1 MRLASFNVENLFE
14 RAKALNIASME
25 EGNAALTAFESFGRL
40 SKKPDYTDS
49 DKEAMLEALLDLA
62 VLVRNG
68 SGRLRLNPRP
78 FEAWALL
85 RENRGDFL
93 KQPQSGDVE
102 IVAAGRADWIGWVE
116 LNKEMVD
123 ETATRMTARVIREL
137 APDAIGIVEAENRPA
152 LVRIN
157 QELLDGRFGH
167 IMLIDGNDPRGIDV
181 GLMTTP
187 AITIESIRSH
197 VDDPDPAVPGK
208 PLFSRD
214 CPVYELA
221 TPGGHRL
228 WVLVNHLKSQ
238 SFTSGNPDPLRR
250 RQAERVL
257 VIYNELRAAGA
268 EFIAVIGDFN
278 KGPPPDFPTLEAL
291 AGPQSPLVDAS
302 ARPGFDAGPRP
313 GTFQSCSL
321 RNKLDYI
328 LLSPELA
335 ARMNGGGIFRMGL
348 WGDPDNVNP
357 PSAWAIFPEI
367 TEAKHAASDHA
378 AIFVDLDV

>member
-1 MRLASFNVENLFE
+1 MRLVSFNVENLFE
-14 RAKALNIASME
+14 RAKALNTETWA
-25 EGNAALTAFESFGRL
+25 EGKPVLAAFERFNRL
-40 SKKPDYTDS
+40 AQKAAYASADRA
-49 DKEAMLEALLDLA
+49 AMLQALLDLG
-62 VLVRNG
+62 VLVRA
-68 SGRLRLNPRP
+68 SGRLRLNRQP

-102 IVAAGRADWIGWVE
+102 IVAGGRGDWIGWVE

-123 ETATRMTARVIREL
+123 ETATRMTARVITEL
-137 APDAIGIVEAENRPA
+137 APDAIGVVEAENRPA
-152 LVRIN
+152 LARFN
-157 QELLDGRFGH
+157 NELLGRRFGH

-181 GLMTTP
+181 GLMTVP
-187 AITIESIRSH
+187 GVSIESIRSH
-197 VDDPDPAVPGK
+197 VDDPDPERPGK

-214 CPVYELA
+214 CAVYELG
-221 TPGGHRL
+221 TPGGRRL

-238 SFTSGNPDPLRR
+238 SFTSGDPDPLRR

-257 VIYNELRAAGA
+257 AIYNGLRAAGA
-268 EFIAVIGDFN
+268 EFVAVIGDLN
-278 KGPPPDFPTLEAL
+278 KGPPPQFPTLEPL
-291 AGPQSPLVDAS
+291 LGPQSPLVDAS
-302 ARPGFDAGPRP
+302 GRPGFDAGPRP

-335 ARMNGGGIFRMGL
+335 ASMTGGGIFRMGL
-348 WGDPDNVNP
+348 WGNPGNVNP
-357 PSAWAIFPEI
+357 PAQWDLFPEI

-378 AIFVDLDV
+378 AVFVDLDV